1 VRVESVHPGHLIYK
15 YCDLVAGVGDGDI
28 IVTGVEQVRVDTG
41 ACVHQNALGD
51 EILGIVTRDRVT
63 AVEVAML
70 LSVEL
75 D

>member
-1 VRVESVHPGHLIYK
+1 MNT
-15 YCDLVAGVGDGDI
+15 LV
-28 IVTGVEQVRVDTG
+28 IVTGVEQVWVDTG